1 MGMLRSGVGANSRL
15 LMSKPRRVAIAL
27 AALVTVL
34 ALAHPSWADEDGDGG
49 WGYWRKHHGKGYYYR
64 GYPAYVYAPPAYV
77 VVPPPPPP
85 VIYAAPAPVYVAP
98 APVYAEPS
106 INLVFPIKIH

>member
-1 MGMLRSGVGANSRL
+1 MLRSGVGGNSRL
-15 LMSKPRRVAIAL
+15 LTSKPSRVAIAL

-34 ALAHPSWADEDGDGG
+34 ALAHPSWADDDDDG
-49 WGYWRKHHGKGYYYR
+49 WGHWRKHRGKVYYYG
-64 GYPAYVYAPPAYV
+64 GYPAYVYAPPPAYV

-85 VIYAAPAPVYVAP
+85 VVYAAPAPVYVAP